1 MEKLGGWKNGSFT
14 EDIDYS
20 LRMLKNGYKIVY
32 LEDLECKGEV
42 PYTAKDFYKQQMRW
56 AYGVIR
62 AYIDHGLGIFQAES
76 LRLKDKTF
84 IFFFGSGYWI
94 SFLLVALFI
103 TGFISFITHRP
114 EPLNISEFMYYT
126 TRNIIVTSGLIFASA
141 AALVKKNNFKKAGYM
156 VIASFSYGLVVLY
169 YVNKGIFKAIFNKPM
184 QWHMLRKEGNKV
196 KV

>member
-1 MEKLGGWKNGSFT
+1 
-14 EDIDYS
+14 
-20 LRMLKNGYKIVY
+20 
-32 LEDLECKGEV
+32 
-42 PYTAKDFYKQQMRW
+42 
-56 AYGVIR
+56 
-62 AYIDHGLGIFQAES
+62 
-76 LRLKDKTF
+76 
-84 IFFFGSGYWI
+84 
-94 SFLLVALFI
+94 
-103 TGFISFITHRP
+103 
-114 EPLNISEFMYYT
+114 MYYT